1 MNSLQGRRGQ
11 AALQAGRQESRG
23 LETWFSC
30 LSWRFL
36 HQGGG
41 RTVQHIVLVG
51 EEFTGLL
58 AEINAQRSPKAK
70 ERGEVSGERE
80 EER

>member
-1 MNSLQGRRGQ
+1 M
-11 AALQAGRQESRG
+11 
-23 LETWFSC
+23 
-30 LSWRFL
+30 
-36 HQGGG
+36 
-41 RTVQHIVLVG
+41 QHIVLVG

-80 EER
+80 KMRKLSSPVLAAENAAVFLNLLFFRL